1 MIRGLCYDEAQ
12 ETHAKLA
19 EKESFMQ
26 TLSGRRSNGLG
37 PQSRRMATFA
47 IILFALSG
55 LISGFAVGA
64 FVRPK
69 VGGTGNNNGTG
80 ITRIVQQTKT
90 ATPAATPRPQTFSIQ
105 GLGGVGYVEV
115 PDGTTT
121 YTLTAQ
127 LNPVIGTDGQPVHAN
142 NLTCKLWLISR
153 IANDQ
158 NVYIPSDIAKNVN
171 GISGAFTALAT
182 AKNGDQ
188 NTPLAG
194 VTYPEIQQA
203 LNFSG
208 STSQTQACS
217 TDGNVTWRY
226 QVSTSVPPGKY
237 TLVVFYDWSG
247 KHWNWYWVN
256 ILIKAANSN

>member
-1 MIRGLCYDEAQ
+1 MICGLCYDEAQ
-12 ETHAKLA
+12 RTDAKLA
-19 EKESFMQ
+19 EEESLMQ
-26 TLSGRRSNGLG
+26 TLSGRRSNGLS
-37 PQSRRMATFA
+37 PQSRRIATFA
-47 IILFALSG
+47 IVLFALSG

-90 ATPAATPRPQTFSIQ
+90 ATPVATPSPQTFSIQ
-105 GLGGVGYVEV
+105 GLGGVGYIEV

-121 YTLTAQ
+121 YTLTAR
-127 LNPVIGTDGQPVHAN
+127 LDPVKGTDGQPVRAN

-158 NVYIPSDIAKNVN
+158 KVYISSDIAKNVN
-171 GISGAFTALAT
+171 GISGTFTTLAI
-182 AKNGDQ
+182 AKNGDP
-188 NTPLAG
+188 NTPLPG
-194 VTYPEIQQA
+194 VAYPEIQQA
-203 LNFSG
+203 LNFSS

-226 QVSTSVPPGKY
+226 QVSPSVPPGKY

-256 ILIKAANSN
+256 IQIKAANSD